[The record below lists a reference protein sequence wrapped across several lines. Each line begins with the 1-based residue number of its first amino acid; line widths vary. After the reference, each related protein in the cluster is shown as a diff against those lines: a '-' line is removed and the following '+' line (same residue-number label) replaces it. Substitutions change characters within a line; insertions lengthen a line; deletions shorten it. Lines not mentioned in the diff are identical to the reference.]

1 MSRGAKPGIPWLL
14 APPPAGAHL
23 STVSRIAFLIPATR
37 WVGRYE
43 RRFVARDLG
52 GGLAVGCMLIPQG
65 LAFAQIVKVPPVQGL
80 WSGVAAMMAYAV
92 FGPSRNLM
100 VGPEAGTA
108 MMVSAVLT
116 AAKMQSPEQRLAGAA
131 LLAIM
136 IGVVLVIAGLFR
148 LGAISD
154 FLSRPIL
161 VGYINGI
168 ALVLIAS
175 QLPGVLGIRSN
186 ANDFVPRVAEIAS
199 KLGDVH
205 WPTLW
210 LSASALV
217 FLLVSRRMLPQFPGA
232 AVVVAAGIALSALLD
247 FQARGIRVLGS
258 IDQGLPTI
266 AFPSLG
272 TGPVLG
278 LVPGALSVA
287 LLIYASSA
295 ITSRVFAD
303 KNHYA
308 FRANHELFGLA
319 AANIAAGLVQGIP
332 AAGSDAR
339 TVINDAA
346 GSHTQVA
353 GVVASAVVAII
364 IFFLAPFMRLLPIA
378 LLGAVVVASAIS
390 LFDLRGF
397 VRIARVRMLEGILA
411 IATLVAVL
419 VFGILPGVLL
429 AVALA
434 VADLVRRAARPHDA
448 VLGRLRGSPGYH
460 DIEQRP
466 GSETLPGLIIY
477 RIDAPLF
484 FANARFLREQV
495 HTLIDTAKAPVR
507 MVVLDCGAMF
517 DLDVTAAETLEE
529 LDHELDTR
537 GITLALAEPHAP
549 MRRVLR
555 RSGLLQKLGPENIFA
570 TVGESIRA
578 YVGRAQADLGRY
590 VDWQRVDEPP
600 RPSGGKREA

>member
-1 MSRGAKPGIPWLL
+1 
-14 APPPAGAHL
+14 
-23 STVSRIAFLIPATR
+23 VSRIACFIPAAR
-37 WVGRYE
+37 WLGGYE

-65 LAFAQIVKVPPVQGL
+65 LAFAQIVRVPPVQGL
-80 WSGVAAMMAYAV
+80 WSGVAAMMAYAL
-92 FGPSRNLM
+92 FGPSRHLM

-116 AAKMQSPEQRLAGAA
+116 AANMESPEQRLAGAA
-131 LLAIM
+131 VLAAM
-136 IGVVLVIAGLFR
+136 IGAALVIAGIFR

-175 QLPGVLGIRSN
+175 QLPGVLGIRSD
-186 ANDFVPRVAEIAS
+186 ANEFFPRVAEVAS
-199 KLGDVH
+199 KIGSIN

-210 LSASALV
+210 LSASALG
-217 FLLVSRRMLPQFPGA
+217 FLLVSRRLLPLLPGA
-232 AVVVAAGIALSALLD
+232 AVVVAVGIALSTLLD
-247 FQARGIRVLGS
+247 FQARGIRVLGN
-258 IDQGLPTI
+258 IDQGLPAI
-266 AFPSLG
+266 GFRSLR
-272 TGPVLG
+272 TGALLG

-295 ITSRVFAD
+295 LTSRVFAD
-303 KNHYA
+303 KNHDA
-308 FRANHELFGLA
+308 FRANGELFGLA
-319 AANIAAGLVQGIP
+319 AANFAASLVQGIP

-346 GSHTQVA
+346 RSHTQVA
-353 GVVASAVVAII
+353 GVVASAVVVTT
-364 IFFLAPFMRLLPIA
+364 IFLLAPVMRLLPNA
-378 LLGAVVVASAIS
+378 LLGAVVIASAIS

-397 VRIARVRMLEGILA
+397 IRIARVRMLEGVLA
-411 IATLVAVL
+411 VATLVAVL
-419 VFGILPGVLL
+419 AFGILPGVLL

-448 VLGRLRGSPGYH
+448 VLGRLKGSPGYQ

-495 HTLIDTAKAPVR
+495 HRLIEAAKAPVR

-517 DLDVTAAETLEE
+517 DLDVTAAETLEK
-529 LDHELDTR
+529 LDRDLDER
-537 GITLALAEPHAP
+537 GITLVLAEPHAP
-549 MRRVLR
+549 MRDVLR
-555 RSGLLQKLGPENIFA
+555 RSGLLQKLGPENVLP

-578 YVGRAQADLGRY
+578 YVDRTQAQVDAGQY
-590 VDWQRVDEPP
+590 VDWQRVDESP
-600 RPSGGKREA
+600 RPSGGKRGA